1 MHRRCRL
8 IPLVGEIRSPR
19 SRRRTRFLHRCRLL
33 ASGQT
38 HVTAARP
45 GPLRRVVLKL
55 VPSLREIADVG
66 ESGTPMGGRFTTCSI
81 EEIAMAKE
89 QIEAASEVT
98 DFVEWQ
104 LDRLREAM
112 GFTRMV
118 NGYGVYVE
126 RREIRQSLEI
136 MRHEIERAIN
146 ELDATVWPTEK
157 DYEEV

>member
-1 MHRRCRL
+1 
-8 IPLVGEIRSPR
+8 
-19 SRRRTRFLHRCRLL
+19 LHRCRVL
-33 ASGQT
+33 ASSQT
-38 HVTAARP
+38 HVIATRL

-66 ESGTPMGGRFTTCSI
+66 GSGTPMGGRFTTCSI

-89 QIEAASEVT
+89 RIDVASEVT

-104 LDRLREAM
+104 LDRLRDVM
-112 GFTRMV
+112 SFTRIV
-118 NGYGVYVE
+118 NSYGVYVE